1 MPRANAT
8 RRADAQRY
16 PSHRW
21 DDVSTLR
28 RAVRANETSAA
39 TNPETMGVGPGVV
52 VAHRAALV
60 RRRRARIL
68 VAMTA
73 AEDLRRLFETQR
85 GCARVPGA
93 SSFPR

>member
-1 MPRANAT
+1 
-8 RRADAQRY
+8 
-16 PSHRW
+16 
-21 DDVSTLR
+21 VSTLR